1 MSIKEI
7 NRSTTDNENLSDFR
21 AMYLNDELYK
31 PTEECEKLSQ
41 ISRKLSSEFEKT
53 LDDKQRDSYIKVYNA
68 LTDEQV
74 QSENEEFIRGF
85 KIAVRLLFDC
95 FR

>member
-7 NRSTTDNENLSDFR
+7 NRSTTDNENLNDFR

-41 ISRKLSSEFEKT
+41 ISRNLSSEFEKT

>member
-7 NRSTTDNENLSDFR
+7 NRSTTDNENLNDFR